1 MTAPAAVAPRQR
13 LWEIDVVRI
22 LTFVCVIGVHTI
34 SHTSASDDVP
44 LFLLLGLVHF
54 TRDVFFALTTFVL
67 VFTFFRRPVRM
78 SAFWPRRFLL
88 VGVPYLVWSVIYFF
102 ANLAHTGTNSSPGT
116 LTGDLLL
123 DIVTGKAWYHLYFL
137 LVTMQVYLL
146 MPAIVWL
153 VRRTRGHHAV
163 VLAAAGALQLIIAAA
178 YFYFPS
184 LVSGLTAYKD
194 EYFFSYIFFIVA
206 GAIAADHLDVLFDWV
221 RSHRPLIAVVTAIT
235 AVVTVGVFLLQMKG
249 GRSFTTA
256 VTPLQP
262 IVMVWGVA
270 VCFAFLAIGTV
281 WADRRVEGGLGT
293 RFVSVASDRS
303 FGIFLSHPLFIWLL
317 LWVGD
322 DWFEKAVPKPW
333 LTLVIYVLV
342 VLGAIVLTEFARRT
356 PLSLALTGRRFGGR
370 WFRTTPR
377 RAPAASEPDRSSSV
391 A

>member
-1 MTAPAAVAPRQR
+1 LTAATGPARQR
-13 LWEIDVVRI
+13 LWEVDVVRI

-34 SHTSASDDVP
+34 SHTSAPDTLP
-44 LFLLLGLVHF
+44 LFMVLGLVHF

-67 VFTFFRRPVRM
+67 VFTFFRRPVPMRK
-78 SAFWPRRFLL
+78 FWPRRFLL

-116 LTGDLLL
+116 LAGDLLL

-146 MPAIVWL
+146 MPVIVWL
-153 VRRTRGHHAV
+153 VRKTRDHHATA
-163 VLAAAGALQLIIAAA
+163 LAVAGALQLIIAGA

-184 LVSGLTAYKD
+184 LVSGLTKYKD

-206 GAIAADHLDVLFDWV
+206 GAIAADHLDVLFVWV
-221 RSHRPLIAVVTAIT
+221 RSHRPLIAIVTVAT
-235 AVVTVGVFLLQMKG
+235 ALATVGVFLLEIAAG
-249 GRSFTTA
+249 HSFTSA

-262 IVMVWGVA
+262 IVMLWGVA

-281 WADRRVEGGLGT
+281 WADRRAEGGFGT

-317 LWVGD
+317 LWVGN
-322 DWFEKAVPKPW
+322 DWFEKTVPKPW

-342 VLGAIVLTEFARRT
+342 VLGAVALTEFARRT

-377 RAPAASEPDRSSSV
+377 PARSASESDRSSS
-391 A
+391 AA